1 MLAGDEKYE
10 AFAAARKVE
19 DEAAINRCAGRLA
32 QVVEAAE
39 SLAPD
44 DRVRLITRLWKSLP
58 SKHRAEIIW
67 FGIENLQTSDQA
79 NTGPAVQKP
88 AEPPGFDLHRLLFD
102 PSNTSELYSAPR
114 RFDLATIFVVT
125 AAYSI
130 LFGAIS
136 ALSYKDMGPAAE
148 IAVGVLVTLVG
159 LAQAFYKDTANPRG
173 VSIVAGA
180 VVQTTILIVIH
191 IAEPRIFGE
200 SIVLILFF
208 GGLIGGAFCGYLAGV
223 LVGGVFLVADLI
235 RQKFG
240 KPSETEHE
248 EPPSRNN

>member
-1 MLAGDEKYE
+1 MLVGDEQSGSPHSAAGANDVVPLHPIEDRLTE
-10 AFAAARKVE
+10 A
-19 DEAAINRCAGRLA
+19 
-32 QVVEAAE
+32 VEAAQLLE
-39 SLAPD
+39 PS
-44 DRVRLITRLWKSLP
+44 DRVRLVTRLWESLP
-58 SKHRAEIIW
+58 AKHRAEIVW
-67 FGIENLQTSDQA
+67 FGIENLQSHVEE
-79 NTGPAVQKP
+79 NTGPTVQKP
-88 AEPPGFDLHRLLFD
+88 PEPVGFYLHRLLFD

-136 ALSYKDMGPAAE
+136 ALSYKDMGPAVE

-173 VSIVAGA
+173 VSILAGA
-180 VVQTTILIVIH
+180 VVQTIIVIVIH
-191 IAEPRIFGE
+191 IAQPRIFGG
-200 SIVLILFF
+200 SIVLIVFF

-235 RQKFG
+235 RQKFA
-240 KPSETEHE
+240 KPGETEPE
-248 EPPSRNN
+248 EPPSTTD